1 MQHQDSFLEQ
11 LSAVVGEKHVLT
23 SDEAC
28 QRYEEDATF
37 QYKGRSLAVV
47 RPASTAEVSEVVK
60 LAHAARIPVVP
71 IGGNTGLSGGAWP
84 GTGGDQLMLSLER
97 MNRIREI
104 KTDSRVVIAEAGVIL
119 DSLHQAANEHD
130 LIFPLTF
137 GARGSCMLGGSLST
151 NAGGSNV
158 VRYGNTRELCL
169 GLEVVLCLG
178 LEVVLADGQVM
189 NLLSELRK
197 DNTGYDLK
205 DLFIGAEGTL
215 GIITAAVM
223 KLYPKPKAYATA
235 MVALPDL
242 SSALQ
247 LLNRLQAM
255 SNNVIEAFEYMPEN
269 YMRRLL
275 ERFPEMKPPF
285 DELAE
290 VSVLLE
296 LGATSAADAEILDDG
311 SVAVVNKLE
320 TALGEC
326 FESGLVLD
334 AVIAQNE
341 AQRQAMWEQR
351 EAAYEVITMKSPI
364 IMTDVSVPLDCV
376 QSFLEQVQERVT
388 AIVPEAE
395 DVTVSHLG
403 DGNIHYTL
411 WHDPNGVRTEAEN
424 KQLKDEL
431 VEVVEETVL
440 ALGGSFS
447 AEHGIGVYKKGSMAR
462 RKDPVALNVMRSI
475 KTALDPLNIMNP
487 GKMLPD

>member
-1 MQHQDSFLEQ
+1 MQHQGNFLAQ
-11 LSAVVGEKHVLT
+11 LTAVVGEKHVLT
-23 SDEAC
+23 SDEAR
-28 QRYEEDATF
+28 QRYEEDATA
-37 QYKGRSLAVV
+37 QYKGRALAVV
-47 RPASTAEVSEVVK
+47 RPASTEEVSGVVK
-60 LAHAARIPVVP
+60 LAHAAQIPIVP
-71 IGGNTGLSGGAWP
+71 ISGNTGLNGGAWP
-84 GTGGDQLMLSLER
+84 GGEGDQILLSLER
-97 MNRIREI
+97 MNQIREI
-104 KTDSRVVIAEAGVIL
+104 KPDSRVMIAEAGVIL
-119 DSLHQAANEHD
+119 DHLHQAADEHE
-130 LIFPLTF
+130 LIFPLVF
-137 GARGSCMLGGSLST
+137 GARGSCMLGGNLST

-169 GLEVVLCLG
+169 GLEVVL
-178 LEVVLADGQVM
+178 ADGQIM

-235 MVALPDL
+235 MVALPDV

-247 LLNRLQAM
+247 LLNHLQAV
-255 SNNVIEAFEYMPEN
+255 SNNAIEAFEYMPKN

-275 ERFPEMKPPF
+275 ERFPDMQQPF

-296 LGATSAADAEILDDG
+296 LGATSASDAEVQADG
-311 SVAVVNKLE
+311 SLPVVNKLE
-320 TALGEC
+320 AALSEY

-341 AQRQAMWEQR
+341 TQRKAMWAQR
-351 EAAYEVITMKSPI
+351 EAAYEVVIMKSPM

-376 QSFLEQVQERVT
+376 QSFLEQVQKRVS
-388 AIVPEAE
+388 ARVPEAE
-395 DVTVSHLG
+395 EVTVAHLG
-403 DGNIHYTL
+403 DGNVHYSL
-411 WHDPNGVRTEAEN
+411 WHDPEGVRTETEN

-462 RKDPVALNVMRSI
+462 RKDPVALSVMRGI
-475 KTALDPLNIMNP
+475 KAALDPLNIMNP